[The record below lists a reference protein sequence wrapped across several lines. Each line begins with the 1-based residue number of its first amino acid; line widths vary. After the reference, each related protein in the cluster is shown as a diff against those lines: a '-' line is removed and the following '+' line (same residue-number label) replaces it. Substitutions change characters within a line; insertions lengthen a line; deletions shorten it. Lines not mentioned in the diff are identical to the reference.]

1 MSFSAFNVGRD
12 MIALTSNKSPA
23 LRLSSRPVAGGSF
36 TPTTLEAA
44 FVLRSG
50 LDYQWEKAFIDQH
63 RAKMQ
68 NRLNELVKQLQEAY
82 TDLLNVSMSQQ
93 IGENAALD
101 MRSDVR
107 LDGNGVARLI
117 EGIGGANGFEDL
129 GVRPDSQ
136 ASVNFNA
143 PGAGN
148 VGDNIWRT
156 PYKLPDRLNGNTG
169 ADDGLMGYG
178 RAIGSTEVQFRAL
191 TEQTTAGGNMG
202 GDLSI
207 TMRIEDDPPVPP
219 DLNGSLAF
227 LNQITSAILGGP
239 PPPTY
244 FNQKVEQH
252 ETNFKTGG
260 FWSTV
265 NYLNNFAPRELVYTY
280 AVGYTVNSD
289 EAGDTSYLINGE
301 LVNVEDI
308 PFGMHPDDP
317 NYLDPDY
324 AYPATTSTAGHRV
337 KWASFDPTE
346 GYQLELSGSSQRYTT
361 VVNRQKAWF
370 VDDPEFNSIGNEL
383 WRQGATAADGEVA
396 VVDGLIFQSGTY
408 TYRGQF
414 INEFGVGNAV
424 GGTTLVGGTVVQTQ
438 ANNNGTLVDLTE
450 SNIQLGTI
458 FKHKVDMQQN
468 GTTDNTTGPSAS
480 DPLVINARGAL
491 RSSLFFNHYIV
502 ETRTVEFNNSDRKDV
517 PDMTNTPTPTDLSDD
532 GTGKI
537 YVHGSLERS
546 HSVDASKAYDRVV
559 EPGSPPGTVGDISR
573 SAGNVSSSFN
583 GEFIQSLHRIESFNG
598 QNVVG
603 NDPKKAA
610 PILGGFEVGR
620 YEGVLRSFH
629 MGRNIIDYVPPS
641 KMEVNA
647 ANAVPTDWYQG
658 EITSVGSDPG
668 DANAGYIWF
677 PLVRDTLYAYHEND
691 VAGGPGGY
699 GRLGAPRQLIQARNT
714 FNLTQDDLMELRP
727 VNGPANDGVDGWIRD
742 ASGVLRPTYD
752 KKEFNVNV
760 DLTGIHYNALD
771 AREQP
776 KIFVNGREV
785 TAIPTVTVVD
795 AAANVANV
803 SYSFDMGPF
812 LQTGLNSI
820 SIQASDGTFVPALGN
835 TNYNEGIRVTAGP
848 VGVGP
853 GNNMAEVNDILNAS
867 VITGYSDVRSAVYA
881 PEFQRPGTQKVQSRW
896 QTRVVPTTA
905 ELDTNNTL
913 IDLSSRISTT
923 GSSNKQANSFVE
935 ILNSIMNQEK
945 YRDIFRLGL
954 MSNLN
959 QIAVTGQANLPNG
972 ASLEGAMS
980 VYYDQLTQQVIVFQ
994 DKLIANS

>member
-36 TPTTLEAA
+36 TPNTLEAA

-107 LDGNGVARLI
+107 LDGNGVAQLI

-136 ASVNFNA
+136 VSVNFNA
-143 PGAGN
+143 PGSGN

-156 PYKLPDRLNGNTG
+156 PYKLPDLLNGVTG

-178 RAIGSTEVQFRAL
+178 RAIGNTQVQFRAL

-219 DLNGSLAF
+219 DLNGSLQF

-252 ETNFKTGG
+252 ETTFQTGG

-301 LVNVEDI
+301 LVNVS
-308 PFGMHPDDP
+308 
-317 NYLDPDY
+317 DY
-324 AYPATTSTAGHRV
+324 PTSTATAYPVTTDDAGERV

-346 GYQLELSGSSQRYTT
+346 GYQLELSGSSERYTT

-396 VVDGLIFQSGTY
+396 IVDGLIFQSGTY

-414 INEFGVGNAV
+414 INQFGVGNSV
-424 GGTTLVGGTVVQTQ
+424 GGTTMVGGTVVQTQ
-438 ANNNGTLVDLTE
+438 ANNNGTLVNLTE
-450 SNIQLGTI
+450 SNIQWGTI
-458 FKHKVDMQQN
+458 FKHKVDMEED
-468 GTTDNTTGPSAS
+468 GLEDDTSGPSAS
-480 DPLVINARGAL
+480 DPLVINARAAL
-491 RSSLFFNHYIV
+491 NSSLFFNHYIV
-502 ETRTVEFNNSDRKDV
+502 ETRTVEFNNSERKDV
-517 PDMTNTPTPTDLSDD
+517 PDMTNAPTPTDLSDD

-546 HSVDASKAYDRVV
+546 YSVDASKAYDRVV
-559 EPGSPPGTVGDISR
+559 EPGSPPGTVGEISR

-658 EITSVGSDPG
+658 EITSVGGNPG
-668 DANAGYIWF
+668 NPDDGFIWF

-727 VNGPANDGVDGWIRD
+727 VNGPANDGVDGWVRD

-760 DLTGIHYNALD
+760 DLTGIHYNALN
-771 AREQP
+771 AQQQP

-820 SIQASDGTFVPALGN
+820 SIQASDGSFTNALAN
-835 TNYNEGIRVTAGP
+835 NYTEGIRVTAGA
-848 VGVGP
+848 G
-853 GNNMAEVNDILNAS
+853 NMAEVNDILNAS
-867 VITGYSDVRSAVYA
+867 VITGYNDVSSAVYA

-905 ELDTNNTL
+905 ELDANNTL
-913 IDLSSRISTT
+913 IHLSSQIATT

-959 QIAVTGQANLPNG
+959 QIAITGQANLPNG